1 METVVGI
8 LGLALL
14 FWFVYALFK
23 LEEAVYWHENPSRT
37 KAFGYFLLGM
47 FVVGSM
53 SPDASETGDSTSADA
68 QTESTVDKQSNTSSE
83 TESTGD
89 EETSSCKRKAGV
101 YAGDYTARMP
111 SGTEEGDSG
120 FVLGPDC
127 EYVFSMD
134 GTKTGEGQA
143 SPTSEGSFE
152 MENGQ
157 VVRINDGIARMTG
170 EGSNYQAVYKMPKV
184 AE

>member
-14 FWFVYALFK
+14 SWFVYALFK
-23 LEEAVYWHENPSRT
+23 PEEAVYWHESPSRT
-37 KAFGYFLLGM
+37 KAFGYLLLGM

-53 SPDASETGDSTSADA
+53 SPDTSETGGSTNADA
-68 QTESTVDKQSNTSSE
+68 QTESTADRQSSTSSE

-89 EETSSCKRKAGV
+89 EKTSSCKRKAGV

-111 SGTEEGDSG
+111 SGPEEGDAG

-127 EYVFSMD
+127 EYVLSLNGDKM
-134 GTKTGEGQA
+134 GEGEA
-143 SPTSEGSFE
+143 SPISEGGFK

-157 VVRINDGIARMTG
+157 VVHINDGIARMRE
-170 EGSNYQAVYKMPKV
+170 EGSNYRAVYKMPKV